1 MANEN
6 TNYVAYLIELS
17 QQGRRNAFFDLC
29 EINLKNVFNLVY
41 RLVADYE
48 QAKNISVN
56 VFYHAWEN
64 IKNFDVKTEYL
75 FWIKDLTIK
84 HTVFELKRNGFNTT
98 YKKFQRTA
106 LGELRQ
112 LEQLIASLPD
122 EDRIIFVLHDMEGY
136 DYAEIMNYLP
146 DLSTDEVKTKL
157 INSRDY
163 LIDNL

>member
-6 TNYVAYLIELS
+6 TNYVTYLIELS

-29 EINLKNVFNLVY
+29 EINLKNVFHMIY
-41 RLVADYE
+41 RLTADYE
-48 QAKNISVN
+48 LAKKITIN
-56 VFYHAWEN
+56 VFLHAWEN
-64 IKNFDVKTEYL
+64 IRNFDLKTPYL
-75 FWIKDLTIK
+75 FWIKDLAIK
-84 HTVFELKRNGFNTT
+84 HTIFELKKSGFGAS

-122 EDRIIFVLHDMEGY
+122 EDRIIFVLHDIEGY
-136 DYAEIMNYLP
+136 EYSEVIKYLP
-146 DLSTDEVKTKL
+146 DLSGDEIKTKL
-157 INSRDY
+157 INTRDY